1 MLGLFYLLSDPLAI
15 LSSYFL
21 AEYNRDFYFRI
32 SDQGMHIFLQA
43 YILFQMQSRTSSF
56 TKSVHAFTSLTN
68 LDASKDAEADEKEKL
83 AELRK

>member
-21 AEYNRDFYFRI
+21 AEYNREFYFRI

-68 LDASKDAEADEKEKL
+68 LDTPKDAGIDQKK
-83 AELRK
+83 K